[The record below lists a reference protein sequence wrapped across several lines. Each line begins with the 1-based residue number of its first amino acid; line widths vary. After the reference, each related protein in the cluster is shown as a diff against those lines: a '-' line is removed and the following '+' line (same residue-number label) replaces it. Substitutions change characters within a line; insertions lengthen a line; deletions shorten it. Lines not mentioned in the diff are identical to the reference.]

1 MADAFAAFR
10 GRADAS
16 PHKPLHRQ
24 GAAATTTMAAPATP
38 ATPAS
43 YGDDF
48 EDDFEPETPGVQAPA
63 PAAAADDGLG
73 NLLDAI
79 LDAPDAAPEAA
90 AAPEPEPERQ
100 PSDEAKE
107 DVAAPE
113 TQEPPRAYA
122 DTLLLEAKED
132 HAAHLAELR
141 HAHGAHFLLRLR
153 QFLSIARADRAGVDP
168 RDDAGDQGLL
178 GPSRGQGPQNSLARS
193 EPCLEAMAGLWRTF
207 ESQYEDDRTAS
218 LSTET
223 ARWSPAHEHQFL
235 LFRSGCRAD
244 PGRSS
249 LRSMSRHKTKGL
261 GGRDPSHAA
270 TVAAKPINLM
280 TNFLTARTDVVADLD
295 RQAYKDSS
303 KTDADRENFVD
314 AVIELIEGRRR
325 RMLDDFDETQDDC
338 RVVSRVSRAATFCAR
353 LSHAVRTRRGR
364 RFTDVHDLFGK
375 RARLRPKARTQEDE
389 TTYTFPELLL
399 GTALLNVPY
408 SVWEARDFFASV
420 GGKVGQPADLGMLE
434 GIFVAFWL
442 EVAARRGKY
451 KDPDDEPAWADC
463 KSPVVETKDP
473 ELRRFRA
480 ARDAV
485 ASAAADLHLTWE
497 KTESDDEATE
507 PSRPQAPGYMR
518 NWNPG
523 KQLKRGLEVQS
534 DADYASKTEG
544 LVKAEHL
551 LHRRN
556 LLAQKYIDL
565 RSAFNRRMVAHMRPS
580 SSGLTRPLKN
590 LKAAFA
596 TSPIRRP
603 KTADTGA
610 LRRRRD
616 LAAALRRNERAEVLQ
631 RDFGAEAKM
640 RRRKK
645 AEANSREIS
654 RKLAQEK
661 AQRKLLGPKTPL
673 KEWIPS
679 VQSTSVPKRLR
690 PSSAPS
696 LRPPW
701 NKRVPQSAHKEIVVE
716 KPKRRRRK
724 VKGAPKDRA
733 ATHGWRARAPKAKDP
748 PPVLPA
754 CLFPMSKGILP
765 GLYAEPPSSFKL
777 LV

>member
-1 MADAFAAFR
+1 
-10 GRADAS
+10 
-16 PHKPLHRQ
+16 
-24 GAAATTTMAAPATP
+24 MAAPATP

-48 EDDFEPETPGVQAPA
+48 EDDFEPETPVVQAPA
-63 PAAAADDGLG
+63 PAAAADDDLG
-73 NLLDAI
+73 DLLDAI
-79 LDAPDAAPEAA
+79 IDGPDAEAEPEPEQVA
-90 AAPEPEPERQ
+90 AAPEPEPEPEPEAQ
-100 PSDEAKE
+100 PSEEAKC
-107 DVAAPE
+107 DFAAATAAAE
-113 TQEPPRAYA
+113 TREPSQQEPPRAYA
-122 DTLLLEAKED
+122 DVLILEAKED

-141 HAHGAHFLLRLR
+141 HKHGAHFLLRLR
-153 QFLSIARADRAGVDP
+153 QFLSIARADRAGVDQ
-168 RDDAGDQGLL
+168 RDDAGDPGLL
-178 GPSRGQGPQNSLARS
+178 GPSRGQGPQKSLASS

-207 ESQYEDDRTAS
+207 EAKYEDDRTAS

-249 LRSMSRHKTKGL
+249 LRSMSQHKKKGL
-261 GGRDPSHAA
+261 GARDPSHAA

-280 TNFLTARTDVVADLD
+280 TNFLTARTDVVCDLD
-295 RQAYKDSS
+295 RRAYKDSS
-303 KTDADRENFVD
+303 KTNADKENFVD

-325 RMLDDFDETQDDC
+325 RMLDDFDETRDDC
-338 RVVSRVSRAATFCAR
+338 RIVARVSRAATFCAR
-353 LSHAVRTRRGR
+353 LSHAVRTRKGK

-375 RARLRPKARTQEDE
+375 RARLQPKARTQEDE

-399 GTALLNVPY
+399 GTALLNVPF
-408 SVWEARDFFASV
+408 SIWEARDFFASV
-420 GGKVGQPADLGMLE
+420 GGKVGQPADLGQLE

-507 PSRPQAPGYMR
+507 PSRPRAPGYMR
-518 NWNPG
+518 NWIPG

-565 RSAFNRRMVAHMRPS
+565 RSAFNRRMVHHARPS
-580 SSGLTRPLKN
+580 TAGLTRPLKN
-590 LKAAFA
+590 LKESFA

-631 RDFGAEAKM
+631 RDFGAEAKA

-645 AEANSREIS
+645 NEERSRELS
-654 RKLAQEK
+654 RKLAAGKELK
-661 AQRKLLGPKTPL
+661 NRFPAAVTSTPL
-673 KEWIPS
+673 REWIPAAT
-679 VQSTSVPKRLR
+679 STSVKKVR
-690 PSSAPS
+690 PSSAPA

-701 NKRVPQSAHKEIVVE
+701 NKRVPQSAHKEVVVVE
-716 KPKRRRRK
+716 KKRRRRK